1 MAADAPPASGQP
13 LHALLAGRFEPGERE
28 RWAHALALACPQ
40 CSWHTQPDETT
51 RRLIEV
57 AVVANPAPGALQGLP
72 RLRFIQSLWAGVEK
86 LLADTSLPGHVP
98 IARMV
103 DPAMT
108 QAMAQ
113 TALWAV
119 LSLHRGFFAYQAQ
132 QGRGLWQQHRQERAD
147 EWPVLVLGAGVLGS
161 AVGRAISQA
170 GYGVSHWRSA
180 EGAPQ
185 KLRDA
190 LPRHRIVVN
199 LLPLTPATEGLLN
212 AALFAR
218 LPRGAGLVN
227 LARGAHVVE
236 ADLLAALAS
245 GQLAH
250 AVLDVFRAEPLP
262 PQHPF
267 WQHPQVTVLPHAAA
281 LTDERSAADVV
292 ARNLAA
298 WQAGTP
304 FVGLVQRARGY

>member
-1 MAADAPPASGQP
+1 
-13 LHALLAGRFEPGERE
+13 
-28 RWAHALALACPQ
+28 
-40 CSWHTQPDETT
+40 
-51 RRLIEV
+51 
-57 AVVANPAPGALQGLP
+57 
-72 RLRFIQSLWAGVEK
+72 VEK

-161 AVGRAISQA
+161 AVGQAISQA

-250 AVLDVFRAEPLP
+250 AVLDVFRTEPLP